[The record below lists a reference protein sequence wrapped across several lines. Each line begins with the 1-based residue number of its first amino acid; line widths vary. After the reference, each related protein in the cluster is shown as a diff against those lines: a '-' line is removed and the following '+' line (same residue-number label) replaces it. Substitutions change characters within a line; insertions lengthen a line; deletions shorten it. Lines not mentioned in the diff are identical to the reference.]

1 MDRKAVVSKTTALD
15 PMLAY
20 RSYAKLATRLLRKPL

>member
-15 PMLAY
+15 PTLAY
-20 RSYAKLATRLLRKPL
+20 RSYAKLATRSLRKPL

>member
-1 MDRKAVVSKTTALD
+1 MDRKAAVSKTTALD

-20 RSYAKLATRLLRKPL
+20 RSYAKLETRLPRKPL